1 MNLIFHSIRHHFL
14 FTLALA
20 LLVLLPNS
28 PLAHAQP
35 RNPGVQKP
43 PPAPPNAS
51 APTLIHDLGQR
62 KAIRGCHVGDSCHGA
77 IQEALL
83 EFELEAFPKSE
94 SSSPW
99 VNTESMHGH
108 AAVRNRGRGPDRVN
122 AASSRGKRT
131 RVSKPSELRPD
142 LPWLDTLKMPDI
154 PIHWDHSIIKFLEF
168 YRYNKRGRNIM
179 RGWLRSQ
186 KKYRAMMLRKLRKH
200 KLPEAL
206 LYISMI
212 ESSYSPHEYSRVG
225 ASGLWQF
232 MPAAGHI
239 YGLAQNRWIDE
250 RNDPDRSTDAVMYYF
265 SDLYARF
272 GDWDLA
278 MAAFNAGYGAVI
290 KSIAK
295 YNTND
300 YWHLIS
306 LENGLPW
313 GTAHY
318 VPKFLATAIV
328 GNNLD
333 VFGFTDIKYAQPV
346 VSDEVTVPKSVKLSI
361 VAQAAGA
368 KLDTIKFLNPQL
380 RRGRTPPNQKNYV
393 VRIPVGAREK
403 FSTKFAQLRGDWD
416 DADAYLVRHGERFE
430 DIATTHGISRN
441 KLRKLNGLASEAEV
455 RGGMFLVVPKV
466 SEEKKATNR
475 LRAQEDLYRSG
486 VPKADKGES
495 MLIPLPDLEFKV
507 KGRKRYFYRV
517 VSGDTQGGIAEAF
530 DVDRFDLATW
540 NALDPE
546 AHLHPR
552 MVLQVWPKSSFSAK
566 NSTVAVL
573 DPARL
578 QLVQV
583 GSTTHLDEAE
593 KRVGR
598 KRIAYAPKR
607 PESLESI
614 GKKFGLSRYDLARI
628 NQRAPSSIISPDESI
643 LVYKVVNASQSDRAA
658 AQQKSARKANRKKA
672 GTKGNK
678 KPGKKKSK

>member
-1 MNLIFHSIRHHFL
+1 MNLTLPRFRVFFL
-14 FTLALA
+14 LFAFVVVGALPT
-20 LLVLLPNS
+20 VS
-28 PLAHAQP
+28 AQG
-35 RNPGVQKP
+35 RNPGVQATP
-43 PPAPPNAS
+43 PGPALVGAPP
-51 APTLIHDLGQR
+51 LVHDLGQR
-62 KAIRGCHVGDSCHGA
+62 RAIRGCQVGNSCQGE
-77 IQEALL
+77 IQEAMR
-83 EFELEAFPKSE
+83 EFELQAFPKAN

-99 VNTESMHGH
+99 VNTESLHGH
-108 AAVRNRGRGPDRVN
+108 TAVRKLGRGPDRVN
-122 AASSRGKRT
+122 AAGSRNKSKS
-131 RVSKPSELRPD
+131 VLKPSQLRPD

-154 PIHWDHSIIKFLEF
+154 PVHWDHSIITFLEF

-179 RGWLRSQ
+179 RAWLRSQ
-186 KKYRAMMLRKLRKH
+186 NKYKTMMVRKLRKH

-206 LYISMI
+206 VYISMI

-239 YGLAQNRWIDE
+239 YGLTQNRWLDE

-265 SDLYARF
+265 SDLYSRF

-290 KSIAK
+290 RSIAK

-300 YWHLIS
+300 YWQLIQ

-328 GNNLD
+328 GNNLEL
-333 VFGFTDIKYAQPV
+333 FGFDDIKYSAPV
-346 VSDEVTVPKSVKLSI
+346 TSDEVTVPKSVKLSI
-361 VAQAAGA
+361 VARASGA

-380 RRGRTPPNQKNYV
+380 RRGRTPPSVKNYV
-393 VRIPVGAREK
+393 VRVPKGSRSQ
-403 FSTKFAQLRGDWD
+403 FSQKFAQLRADWD

-430 DIATTHGISRN
+430 DIATTHGISRS
-441 KLRKLNGLASEAEV
+441 KLRKLNGMASESEV

-466 SEEKKATNR
+466 SAEKKAANQV
-475 LRAQEDLYRSG
+475 RAQDSLYKSG
-486 VPKADKGES
+486 VPKADAGEAL
-495 MLIPLPDLEFKV
+495 LIPVPDMNFEV

-517 VSGDTQGGIAEAF
+517 VSGDTQGGIAQAF
-530 DVDRFDLATW
+530 GVDRFALANW
-540 NALDPE
+540 NALDPD

-552 MVLQVWPKSSFSAK
+552 MVLQVWPNSGFSPEK
-566 NSTVAVL
+566 KKVAVL
-573 DPARL
+573 DESRL

-583 GSTTHLDEAE
+583 GSKGHLDEAE

-598 KRIAYAPKR
+598 KRLTYSPKR
-607 PESLESI
+607 PESLETI

-628 NQRAPSSIISPDESI
+628 NQRAPSSVISPDENI
-643 LVYKVVNASQSDRAA
+643 LVYKVVDPSKSDRAA
-658 AQQKSARKANRKKA
+658 SQLKAARKGTRKK
-672 GTKGNK
+672 GKGK
-678 KPGKKKSK
+678 GK